1 MDVLTQNETT
11 DFYDYT
17 VGLETLIGSNSSTNY
32 DYQSI
37 FDNLENVEYPVA
49 FKQVPLWEMIVK
61 ITLYSVIILSA
72 IVGNILIIV
81 VVANN
86 KRMQSTSNYFI
97 VNLAVSD
104 LLVTGFCTWVRL
116 VDDITEGWVLGNFFC
131 KFNSFTQ
138 VMSMVAG
145 IFSLI
150 LIACDRFFG
159 IVFAMKAHIIERKA
173 SYSIIIIWVCA
184 IAVATPLL
192 VVRKEESVTWS
203 NHVEIWCDDT
213 WPMSLTKDPATGRD
227 IVSFPGRK
235 AYYTFLTI
243 ALYFIPMV
251 TMSAIYSLIIM
262 TVWFKRAPGERVSA
276 KEIKVQKR
284 VKRKVVKMLVMILAT
299 FGFCWLPLEIVI
311 LYSEYRTNRLQPLPE
326 WYGVLEFLAYTL
338 AYANSAINP
347 LIYAG
352 FNENFRKGFRTLFG
366 CYERKLY
373 TAISRAD
380 SMYNTS
386 TTNVTTQHMTRM

>member
-138 VMSMVAG
+138 GKNV
-145 IFSLI
+145 
-150 LIACDRFFG
+150 DR
-159 IVFAMKAHIIERKA
+159 
-173 SYSIIIIWVCA
+173 
-184 IAVATPLL
+184 
-192 VVRKEESVTWS
+192 
-203 NHVEIWCDDT
+203 
-213 WPMSLTKDPATGRD
+213 
-227 IVSFPGRK
+227 
-235 AYYTFLTI
+235 
-243 ALYFIPMV
+243 
-251 TMSAIYSLIIM
+251 
-262 TVWFKRAPGERVSA
+262 
-276 KEIKVQKR
+276 
-284 VKRKVVKMLVMILAT
+284 
-299 FGFCWLPLEIVI
+299 
-311 LYSEYRTNRLQPLPE
+311 
-326 WYGVLEFLAYTL
+326 
-338 AYANSAINP
+338 
-347 LIYAG
+347 
-352 FNENFRKGFRTLFG
+352 
-366 CYERKLY
+366 
-373 TAISRAD
+373 
-380 SMYNTS
+380 
-386 TTNVTTQHMTRM
+386 